1 MDDRLQ
7 KALDF
12 SNYSLTISNQK
23 KNLKNRLNQMLL
35 VHHNNGLF
43 VADPTTINFVCHLSS
58 TQDSAVF
65 LDTKE
70 NPIRVS
76 DLLAFKVKL
85 ENAYDDAMREYE
97 AEFNKIKKLRNLNK
111 LLED

>member
-43 VADPTTINFVCHLSS
+43 VADPTTINFV
-58 TQDSAVF
+58 DSLTNNGFTAVL

-70 NPIRVS
+70 NPIRVY
-76 DLLAFKVKL
+76 DLPAFSEKL
-85 ENAYDDAMREYE
+85 KTAYDDAMREYE

>member
-1 MDDRLQ
+1 MDERLQ
-7 KALDF
+7 KALEF

-35 VHHNNGLF
+35 VHQDNGVF
-43 VADPTTINFVCHLSS
+43 VADPTTINFVSGLSAM
-58 TQDSAVF
+58 QDSAVF

-70 NPIRVS
+70 NPIRVN

-85 ENAYDDAMREYE
+85 ETAYDDAMREYE

>member
-35 VHHNNGLF
+35 VHQDNGVF
-43 VADPTTINFVCHLSS
+43 VADPTTINFV
-58 TQDSAVF
+58 DSLTNNGFTAVL

>member
-35 VHHNNGLF
+35 VHHNNGVF
-43 VADPTTINFVCHLSS
+43 VADPTTINFVSYMM
-58 TQDSAVF
+58 TQQQGMYI

-70 NPIRVS
+70 NPIRVQ
-76 DLLAFKVKL
+76 DLPEFCRKL
-85 ENAYDDAMREYE
+85 EDAYEDAMREYSE
-97 AEFNKIKKLRNLNK
+97 EFDKIKKLRNLNK

>member
-35 VHHNNGLF
+35 VHHNNGVF
-43 VADPTTINFVCHLSS
+43 VADPTTINFVSYMM
-58 TQDSAVF
+58 TQQQGMYI

-70 NPIRVS
+70 NPIRIQ
-76 DLLAFKVKL
+76 DLPVFCQKL
-85 ENAYDDAMREYE
+85 EDAYDTAMREYSE
-97 AEFNKIKKLRNLNK
+97 EFDKIKKLRNLNK

>member
-1 MDDRLQ
+1 MDERLQ

-35 VHHNNGLF
+35 VHHNNGVF
-43 VADPTTINFVCHLSS
+43 VADPTTINFVCHLS
-58 TQDSAVF
+58 TAQDTAVL

-70 NPIRVS
+70 NPIRIN
-76 DLLAFKVKL
+76 DLVEFSSKL
-85 ENAYDDAMREYE
+85 DSAYDDAMREYE